1 MELSIECTLNKIS
14 RDFDQSLYPLSQLLE
29 KQQSFAKGVRE
40 PERQAALFAQAA
52 AELTTQE
59 APGWEF
65 IAARFRM
72 LQFKTELQPVLKA
85 LGICRFSDKLRYLAK
100 EGLYGQ
106 YILENYTPE
115 ELDTSFG
122 FIEESRDELLTYSS
136 LDLLLKRYVI
146 QDHGHQPLETVQ
158 EMFLGIA
165 LHLAMQETDRRLEW
179 VRGFYDML
187 STLKVTM
194 ATPTLSNARKPYH
207 QLSSCFIDTV
217 PRTA

>member
-115 ELDTSFG
+115 ELDT
-122 FIEESRDELLTYSS
+122 DVY
-136 LDLLLKRYVI
+136 KR
-146 QDHGHQPLETVQ
+146 Q
-158 EMFLGIA
+158 
-165 LHLAMQETDRRLEW
+165 
-179 VRGFYDML
+179 
-187 STLKVTM
+187 VT
-194 ATPTLSNARKPYH
+194 A
-207 QLSSCFIDTV
+207 Q
-217 PRTA
+217 